1 VAYEA
6 PTLDTSN
13 RAKLAQTI
21 QSLADAGLSD
31 SDILNYFNQAQ
42 GLGRQSLQDY
52 FNVAGTNIAHQ
63 FSPQFEQARNT
74 LGSNPLLAD
83 SGYANRL
90 NRQLLGDLYSRM
102 AGDYGQR
109 ASDQSGANLGFYRD
123 LVGQRAG
130 LRSNLAQQAYGA
142 IQKTGIGALVG
153 GPAGAAA
160 GGSIGGSLG
169 GPMPTTGYGQMDQY
183 QAPQYQYGPTMQR
196 SRVLDRGY

>member
-31 SDILNYFNQAQ
+31 SDIMNYFNKAQ

-52 FNVAGTNIAHQ
+52 YNVAGTNIAQQ

-74 LGSNPLLAD
+74 LGANPLLAD

-109 ASDQSGANLGFYRD
+109 ASDQAGSNIDFYKNLI
-123 LVGQRAG
+123 GQRAQ
-130 LRSNLAQQAYGA
+130 LRGNLTQTAYQGIKKKVNPWGPIAGQAIGTAAGA
-142 IQKTGIGALVG
+142 I
-153 GPAGAAA
+153 
-160 GGSIGGSLG
+160 LG
-169 GPMPTTGYGQMDQY
+169 
-183 QAPQYQYGPTMQR
+183 
-196 SRVLDRGY
+196 

>member
-31 SDILNYFNQAQ
+31 SDIMNYFNKAQ

-52 FNVAGTNIAHQ
+52 YNVAGTNIAQQ

-74 LGSNPLLAD
+74 LGANPLLAD

-109 ASDQSGANLGFYRD
+109 ASDQSAGNIDFYKNLI
-123 LVGQRAG
+123 GQRAQ
-130 LRSNLAQQAYGA
+130 LRGNLTQTAYQGIKKKVNPWGPIAGQAIGTAAGA
-142 IQKTGIGALVG
+142 I
-153 GPAGAAA
+153 
-160 GGSIGGSLG
+160 LG
-169 GPMPTTGYGQMDQY
+169 
-183 QAPQYQYGPTMQR
+183 
-196 SRVLDRGY
+196 